1 MKNYRNFSVNDFAM
15 DEYFQSWVL
24 HPDENTNAFWNSWKQ
39 RHPEKGDEIEEA
51 RNILNNFVLPSYTLS
66 PENVSG
72 LWKRIQQSNSL
83 NNTKKSLP
91 FSPIYRWY
99 WAAAAVLVLAITVSL
114 WTSTTNQLEYR
125 TQFGETKTVVLPDSS
140 TVILNS
146 NSRIV
151 FDKNWG
157 QLASRE
163 IWLEGEAYFSVVHK
177 QDHQPFKVS
186 TPDGIAVEVLGTT
199 FNVYHRLVETKV
211 VLNTGQIT
219 LSFPVDKK
227 EKKILMK
234 PGELVEYKKNKYSK
248 RVVDPNIYAAWT
260 EKKIIL
266 NQTTLQEMIR
276 MAKDNFGIEIE
287 VESEKMMRQTVSGSM
302 PIGDAESF
310 VNQVARAFQLKVVHK
325 NNKFLYKE

>member
-1 MKNYRNFSVNDFAM
+1 M
-15 DEYFQSWVL
+15 DNYFQSWIFR
-24 HPDENTNAFWNSWKQ
+24 PDENTNAFWQSWLLNN
-39 RHPEKGDEIEEA
+39 PEKAAEVEEA
-51 RNILNNFVLPSYTLS
+51 KDILNNFALPQYTLS
-66 PENVSG
+66 QDHASQ
-72 LWKRIQQSNSL
+72 LWRGIQSHETG
-83 NNTKKSLP
+83 NTTKGATHS
-91 FSPIYRWY
+91 ITAVWY
-99 WAAAAVLVLAITVSL
+99 WAAAAMLAVSL
-114 WTSTTNQLEYR
+114 TFFWMSEPDKFEYR
-125 TQFGETKTVVLPDSS
+125 TQFGETKTIILPDSS